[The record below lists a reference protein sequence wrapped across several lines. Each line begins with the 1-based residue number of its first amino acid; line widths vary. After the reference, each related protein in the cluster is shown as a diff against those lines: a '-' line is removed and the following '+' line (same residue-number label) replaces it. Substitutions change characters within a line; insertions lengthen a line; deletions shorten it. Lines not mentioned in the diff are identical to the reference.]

1 METDMSLINWIILGF
16 IAGIIASKI
25 VNKTGERFTLDILL
39 VIVGTVTS
47 SWLFGLF
54 GMHSIMS
61 LNIYSLIAALC
72 GAVAFLVFYH
82 TVSRRVYLLFA
93 SKKS

>member
-1 METDMSLINWIILGF
+1 MSIINWIILGF

-54 GMHSIMS
+54 GIHNVMG
-61 LNIYSLIAALC
+61 LNIYSLIAAIC
-72 GAVAFLVFYH
+72 GAVAFLAFYH